1 MSEHHDENSRRID
14 VWGAVL
20 RIWQFKWVW
29 LAVFA
34 LITVAGAAYSLTR
47 PAISSATQLVSLELR
62 ATTSEAVATQQTA
75 MLSPIALRYV
85 EFATLPPYTDA
96 FVAKHPELN
105 TPDEV
110 KGAVT
115 VQLRN
120 VSLLDFT
127 ASGTDG
133 QKQAGLARD
142 LAEAFVAAV
151 NADQQAAVGMTA
163 SLHGDAVITPNGS
176 GKALALAST
185 VLAAAAIATLAAAVL
200 ASRRKAT
207 QPAA

>member
-47 PAISSATQLVSLELR
+47 PATSSATQLVSLELR
-62 ATTSEAVATQQTA
+62 TTDSEAVATQQTA
-75 MLSPIALRYV
+75 MLSPMALRYV
-85 EFATLPPYTDA
+85 EYATIPPFTDA

-110 KGAVT
+110 KGAVS

-120 VSLLDFT
+120 VSLLAFT
-127 ASGTDG
+127 ASGADG
-133 QKQAGLARD
+133 QKQATLARD
-142 LAEAFVAAV
+142 LADAFVASV
-151 NADQQAAVGMTA
+151 NAEKSPAMGMTA
-163 SLHGDAVITPNGS
+163 AIHGDAVISPNSS
-176 GKALALAST
+176 GKALTLATS
-185 VLAAAAIATLAAAVL
+185 VLGGAAIATVVAAIL
-200 ASRRKAT
+200 GSRRRAT
-207 QPAA
+207 QPVA